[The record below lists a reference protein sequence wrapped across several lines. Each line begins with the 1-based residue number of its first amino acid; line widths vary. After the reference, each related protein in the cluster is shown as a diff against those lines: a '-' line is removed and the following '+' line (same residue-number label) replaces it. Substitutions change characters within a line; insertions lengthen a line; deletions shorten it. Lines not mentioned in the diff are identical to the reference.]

1 MLKNEKKNKTI
12 KSSNE
17 LGKNSK
23 TISENGGNAQY
34 LKNEIMV
41 IMAIITSSHFKW
53 QKNVQTK
60 MYLISP

>member
-23 TISENGGNAQY
+23 NISENGGNAQY

-53 QKNVQTK
+53 
-60 MYLISP
+60 